1 MAVYW
6 SRGFGRN
13 MAGLAWLDDVGK
25 EGEDEEGV
33 MNEEDGMVAKEG
45 EEEEEERGEEGEGGE
60 RWLCWIRSGRWCARP
75 VKPFFSGPQAG
86 TMPNGRLASPAL
98 WKREKGTRGL
108 QRASKGVGG
117 SVGVSGGVRGER
129 SGDILLTFPLALK
142 CKL

>member
-13 MAGLAWLDDVGK
+13 MAGLVWLDDVGK

-33 MNEEDGMVAKEG
+33 MKEEDGMVAKEG

-75 VKPFFSGPQAG
+75 AKPFFSRPEAG
-86 TMPNGRLASPAL
+86 TRPNGRLASPAL
-98 WKREKGTRGL
+98 WKRETGTRGL
-108 QRASKGVGG
+108 QRAGKGVGG
-117 SVGVSGGVRGER
+117 SWG
-129 SGDILLTFPLALK
+129 
-142 CKL
+142 